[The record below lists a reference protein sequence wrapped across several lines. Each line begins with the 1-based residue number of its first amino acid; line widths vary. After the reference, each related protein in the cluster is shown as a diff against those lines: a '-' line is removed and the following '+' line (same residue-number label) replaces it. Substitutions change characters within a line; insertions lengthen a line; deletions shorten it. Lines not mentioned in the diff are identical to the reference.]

1 MAGTRGA
8 GGNQA
13 FLDRLTPE
21 QLQALRAIGIQR
33 AYPRGA
39 ALFHERQGSDRVILI
54 LGGCVKLSSLSDEGK
69 EALLGIRGPG
79 DLIGEMSALD
89 GEPRSATATALEPVD
104 ALAVPPER
112 FEQFLRQN
120 PDVSLLIIRLLSQ
133 RLRDADRKR
142 LEFAAQDS
150 MGRVAARL
158 IELADRFGV
167 EAEDGLRIDLPISQ
181 EELAAW
187 TGCSREAVTKALHS
201 MRELEWL
208 ETQRRA
214 VVLHDLEAVRR
225 RAA

>member
-54 LGGCVKLSSLSDEGK
+54 LSGRVKLSSLSDDGK

-142 LEFAAQDS
+142 LEFAAQDT

-167 EAEDGLRIDLPISQ
+167 ETADGLRIDLPISQ

>member
-54 LGGCVKLSSLSDEGK
+54 LGGRVKLSSLSDDGK
-69 EALLGIRGPG
+69 EALLGIRGAG

-112 FEQFLRQN
+112 FEQFLRQT
-120 PDVSLLIIRLLSQ
+120 PDVSLLNIRLLSQ

>member
-1 MAGTRGA
+1 
-8 GGNQA
+8 
-13 FLDRLTPE
+13 
-21 QLQALRAIGIQR
+21 
-33 AYPRGA
+33 
-39 ALFHERQGSDRVILI
+39 VILI
-54 LGGCVKLSSLSDEGK
+54 LGGRVKLSSLSDDGK

-142 LEFAAQDS
+142 LEFAAQDT

-167 EAEDGLRIDLPISQ
+167 ETEDGLRIDLPISQ